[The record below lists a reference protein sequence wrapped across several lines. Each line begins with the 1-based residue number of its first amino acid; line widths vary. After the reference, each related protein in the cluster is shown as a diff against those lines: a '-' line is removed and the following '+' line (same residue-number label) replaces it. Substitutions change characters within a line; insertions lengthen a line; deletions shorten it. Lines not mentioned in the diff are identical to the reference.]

1 MDANFLSFEQR
12 LYQCINDLKFLQ
24 ISYNILPV
32 YLQISAIGNFY
43 KNKSFFVTQIWSEA
57 EVIVLHV

>member
-43 KNKSFFVTQIWSEA
+43 KNKSFFVTQI
-57 EVIVLHV
+57 